1 MFKRFVDEKGFTLME
16 LLIAVAIVVILAGV
30 GIPVYLKFQ
39 AGAKAS
45 EANTNLNGIK
55 LAEEAYKLGNG
66 SYLDCA
72 ASPRA
77 AAALAT
83 AGQTAVAWAD
93 TATGFT
99 NIGFTTTAN
108 VRFVY
113 QVSSASTTAFV
124 AESLGDTNA
133 DGNRI
138 LFVAT
143 QNSGPHVIGDPT
155 YTAVD
160 GAITL
165 ALGTVTDTAD

>member
-55 LAEEAYKLGNG
+55 LAEEGYKLGTG
-66 SYLDCA
+66 AYLDCA
-72 ASPRA
+72 VSPRA
-77 AAALAT
+77 AATLAT

-99 NIGFTTTAN
+99 NIGFQTSSN

-113 QVSSASTTAFV
+113 QVSGASTTTFL
-124 AESLGDTNA
+124 AEALGDTNA
-133 DGNRI
+133 DTKRI
-138 LFVAT
+138 LFQAT
-143 QNSGPHVIGDPT
+143 PTAGPHVIGDTT
-155 YTAVD
+155 YP
-160 GAITL
+160 
-165 ALGTVTDTAD
+165 TVTPVLGVTTDTVD